1 MTKRLRAKSIKMFL
15 KFKWDDEIAISWCT
29 IKISDTVLHAWINKL
44 LSAIESGKYPRL
56 LRACLMSDE
65 EVCPHAVFSSNILHK
80 GRFYF
85 GSLKQII
92 SKSVKRRT
100 KYKLRSSVETD
111 RHRPLLTWFYR
122 SAALF
127 FKEIRSPSYDVFS
140 VIIQISGWQD
150 TSLSRVSSDDRCS
163 IVTADITKVG
173 WWRGWQNW
181 GLLVFFWFF
190 LKKVLCVFIAS
201 CPDQTHLAPRI
212 SSDLGPGPCGSA
224 DWTGPPQPEEHWD

>member
-65 EVCPHAVFSSNILHK
+65 ELCPHAVFSSNILHK

-181 GLLVFFWFF
+181 GLLDFSWFF

-201 CPDQTHLAPRI
+201 CPDRLTSPRV
-212 SSDLGPGPCGSA
+212 SSDLGPGLCGSA
-224 DWTGPPQPEEHWD
+224 D